1 MEAASDSAALAP
13 ASGAVAQ
20 CASAFVAPIIPEKK
34 PIILSPEQEHALQ
47 LFEKGKN
54 IFLTG
59 PGGSGKTELI
69 KRIVDIANK
78 KHKRIQVCAMTGC
91 AAVLLG
97 CSGSKTIHSWAGI
110 GLASG
115 SFGRIVDKVVK
126 NRFKNKMWNSVD
138 VLVIDEV
145 SMMSKKIF
153 EILDEIG
160 KKTRRNESLPFGG
173 IQVVF
178 SGDFFQLP
186 PVGDKEDEDTCAFC
200 FESSRWNDTFAKE
213 KENIIQ
219 LKTIFRQTDMNYTKI
234 LNQIRVGK
242 LYKSSY
248 ELIMTRVGVKYP
260 DNGIKP
266 TILLPLSRDAKQI
279 NTTEL
284 EKLKGEV
291 YTYNL
296 SIVNDVVPKKKNNRI
311 NHDVAAVK
319 QDDYKEEIEIK
330 QLRSSIIAD
339 DKLVLKVGT
348 QVMCIANIDVDGA
361 LPIVNGSQGVVI
373 EIVNGFPKVKFL
385 NGLVKVIGYHA
396 WTSENIESISIKQ
409 IPLIH
414 SWAITIHKAQGVT
427 LELAEIDA
435 GSNIFECGQT
445 YVALSR
451 VKSLD
456 GLYLSAFNPQ
466 KIKVNEKVQKFYG
479 L

>member
-1 MEAASDSAALAP
+1 MNN
-13 ASGAVAQ
+13 
-20 CASAFVAPIIPEKK
+20 IK
-34 PIILSPEQEHALQ
+34 LSQEQENALQ
-47 LFEKGKN
+47 LFEKGNN

-69 KRIVDIANK
+69 KRIVDIANTQ
-78 KHKRIQVCAMTGC
+78 HKRIQVCALTGC

-97 CSGSKTIHSWAGI
+97 CPGSKTIHSWAGI
-110 GLASG
+110 GIASG
-115 SFGRIVDKVVK
+115 PFGKVVDRVIK
-126 NRFKNKMWNSVD
+126 NAYKSKIWKSVD

-153 EILDEIG
+153 EILDTIG
-160 KKTRRNESLPFGG
+160 RRARRDEKTPFGG

-178 SGDFFQLP
+178 SGDFYQLP
-186 PVGDKEDEDTCAFC
+186 PVGDREDEDTSAFC
-200 FESSRWNDTFAKE
+200 FESDRWNEIFT
-213 KENIIQ
+213 KENVIQ
-219 LKTIFRQTDMNYTKI
+219 LKTIFRQTDTNYTKV

-248 ELIMTRVGVKYP
+248 ELIMKRVGLTYP
-260 DNGIKP
+260 ENGIKP
-266 TILLPLSRDAKQI
+266 TILLPRRRDVEQI
-279 NTTEL
+279 NINEL
-284 EKLKGEV
+284 EKLQGDV
-291 YTYNL
+291 FTYNL
-296 SIVNDVVPKKKNNRI
+296 SVVNDKKKKASTNNIFKKSLNDEEDR
-311 NHDVAAVK
+311 DVKA
-319 QDDYKEEIEIK
+319 EIEIS

-348 QVMCIANIDVDGA
+348 QVMCIANIEVDGA
-361 LPIVNGSQGVVI
+361 LPIVNGSQGVVT

-385 NGLVKVIGYHA
+385 NGLVKVFGYHS
-396 WTSENIESISIKQ
+396 WTTENMEGISIKQ

-466 KIKVNEKVQKFYG
+466 KIKVNEKVQKFYST

>member
-1 MEAASDSAALAP
+1 MNET
-13 ASGAVAQ
+13 
-20 CASAFVAPIIPEKK
+20 IIEHKNCEGGSSSSSSNGRGSIK
-34 PIILSPEQEHALQ
+34 LSQEQENALQ

-69 KRIVDIANK
+69 KRFVDIANK
-78 KHKRIQVCAMTGC
+78 QFKRIQVCALTGC

-97 CSGSKTIHSWAGI
+97 CPGSKTIHSWAGI
-110 GLASG
+110 GIASAPFG
-115 SFGRIVDKVVK
+115 SVVDRVVK
-126 NRFKNKMWNSVD
+126 NRFKSKAWNSVD

-153 EILDEIG
+153 EILDSIG
-160 KKTRRNESLPFGG
+160 RRTRHNPTKPFGG
-173 IQVVF
+173 IQIVL
-178 SGDFFQLP
+178 SGDFYQLP
-186 PVGDKEDEDTCAFC
+186 PVGDRDDEDTSAFC
-200 FESSRWNDTFAKE
+200 FESDKWKE
-213 KENIIQ
+213 IFTKENVVQ
-219 LKTIFRQTDMNYTKI
+219 LKTIFRQTDTNYTKI

-248 ELIMTRVGVKYP
+248 ELVMKRVGVKYP
-260 DNGIKP
+260 ENGIKP
-266 TILLPLSRDAKQI
+266 TILLPRRRDVEQI
-279 NTTEL
+279 NTSEL
-284 EKLKGEV
+284 EKLTGEV
-291 YTYNL
+291 FTYNL
-296 SIVNDVVPKKKNNRI
+296 SIVNDVVPSKKKKKSGVNGCGSGSDN
-311 NHDVAAVK
+311 
-319 QDDYKEEIEIK
+319 DDIKTEIEIS
-330 QLRSSIIAD
+330 QLRASIIAD

-361 LPIVNGSQGVVI
+361 LPIVNGSQGVVV
-373 EIVNGFPKVKFL
+373 EMVNGFPKVKFL
-385 NGLVKVIGYHA
+385 NGLVKVFGYHS
-396 WTSENIESISIKQ
+396 WTTENVEGISIKQ

-466 KIKVNEKVQKFYG
+466 KIKVNEKVQKFYA
-479 L
+479 

>member
-1 MEAASDSAALAP
+1 MNT
-13 ASGAVAQ
+13 
-20 CASAFVAPIIPEKK
+20 IK
-34 PIILSPEQEHALQ
+34 LSQEQENALQ
-47 LFEKGKN
+47 LFEKDQN

-69 KRIVDIANK
+69 KRIVEIANK
-78 KHKRIQVCAMTGC
+78 QHKRIQVCALTGC

-97 CSGSKTIHSWAGI
+97 CQGSKTIHSWAGI
-110 GLASG
+110 GIASG
-115 SFGRIVDKVVK
+115 PFGKVVDKVVK
-126 NRFKNKMWNSVD
+126 NRYKSKMWSSVD

-153 EILDEIG
+153 DVLDMIG
-160 KKTRRNESLPFGG
+160 RRTRHNQNKPFGG

-178 SGDFFQLP
+178 SGDFYQLP
-186 PVGDKEDEDTCAFC
+186 PVGDRDDEDTSAFC
-200 FESSRWNDTFAKE
+200 FESEKWNEIFT
-213 KENIIQ
+213 KENVIQ
-219 LKTIFRQTDMNYTKI
+219 LKTIFRQTDTNYTKV

-248 ELIMTRVGVKYP
+248 ELIMKRVGLTYP

-266 TILLPLSRDAKQI
+266 TILLPRRRDVEQI
-279 NTTEL
+279 NINEL
-284 EKLKGEV
+284 EKLKGDV
-291 YTYNL
+291 FTYNL
-296 SIVNDVVPKKKNNRI
+296 SVVNEVVSKKKKAAANNI
-311 NHDVAAVK
+311 FQKDLK
-319 QDDYKEEIEIK
+319 DEEEKDSIKSDIEIS

-361 LPIVNGSQGVVI
+361 LPIVNGSQGVVV

-385 NGLVKVIGYHA
+385 NGLIKVFGYHT
-396 WTSENIESISIKQ
+396 WTTENMEGISIKQ

-466 KIKVNEKVQKFYG
+466 KIKVNEKVQKFYS
-479 L
+479 LL

>member
-1 MEAASDSAALAP
+1 MEAASAALAP
-13 ASGAVAQ
+13 ASGA
-20 CASAFVAPIIPEKK
+20 VAPIIPEKK

-115 SFGRIVDKVVK
+115 PFGRIVDKVVK

-234 LNQIRVGK
+234 LNQIRIGK

-311 NHDVAAVK
+311 THDVAAVK
-319 QDDYKEEIEIK
+319 QDDYKEEFEIK
-330 QLRSSIIAD
+330 QLRSSVIAD